1 MADLIQIAGARRR
14 LTLWEALRDLGWL
27 PLLIMGVGGL
37 SIVDILEQAVFY
49 DLSLI
54 TPFEIALN
62 GYRRITNLVGEIVE
76 PLLQPAIDWINSQ
89 WRQHLHLHPL
99 WRSVFLLQLVFV
111 GSMFR
116 MSTRAKMWFDSIV
129 QIVVLVP
136 GTLVAA
142 LVTGTLPITGGWWAQ
157 GLIAAV
163 PTTIL
168 VVTNGLLVSITA
180 YASADPAKPRYLV
193 VRFCAFGLMVGIV
206 AFLAGAGA
214 SFLLGGGYPG
224 VFVLAGLI
232 LLYGFFVLS
241 AGLRIG
247 SRANCRLGLSIL
259 GGFIGAGL
267 ILVSNWA
274 VTVAS

>member
-1 MADLIQIAGARRR
+1 MADGIHMAGARRA
-14 LTLWEALRDLGWL
+14 LTLWEALKDLGWL
-27 PLLIMGVGGL
+27 PFLLMGVGGL
-37 SIVDILEQAVFY
+37 SIIDILERVAFH

-54 TPFEIALN
+54 APFEIMLN
-62 GYRRITNLVGEIVE
+62 GYRRITNLTGALAE
-76 PLLQPAIDWINSQ
+76 PLLQPAIDWINAQ
-89 WRQHLHLHPL
+89 WLQHFHLHPL
-99 WRSVFLLQLVFV
+99 WRSMFVLQLVFV
-111 GSMFR
+111 GSVAR
-116 MSTRAKMWFDSIV
+116 MSVRAGMWRDMVV
-129 QIVVLVP
+129 QMVVL
-136 GTLVAA
+136 GLGALAA
-142 LVTGTLPITGGWWAQ
+142 AVVTGVLPWTGGWSVQ

-163 PTTIL
+163 PATIL
-168 VVTNGLLVSITA
+168 VVTNGLLISMTA
-180 YASADPAKPRYLV
+180 YASADTFKPRYLF

-214 SFLLGGGYPG
+214 SFLLGGYPG
-224 VFVLAGLI
+224 VLVLAGLI
-232 LLYGFFVLS
+232 LLYGLFVLS